1 MIASFSGNFLLLVR
15 LTRSFIAGS
24 SMVMLF
30 VAWDDGSGVGMI
42 LNGCEEFC
50 ETSIELDVSYLYSVL
65 GDRMDLLSV
74 KNESF

>member
-1 MIASFSGNFLLLVR
+1 
-15 LTRSFIAGS
+15 
-24 SMVMLF
+24 MLF

-74 KNESF
+74 KNQSFWGRGLLFYYSPEVFIWILCNV